1 MSTPTGGNPHSSGKT
16 PQLTEAE
23 QRATL
28 ATVTRRL
35 VPLLFLCYIIAY
47 IDRINVGFAKLH
59 LREVLGVSED
69 KFNSAYGLGAGLF
82 FIGYFI
88 FEVPSNLILQ
98 RVGARI
104 WIARIMIVWGIV
116 SACFMFLKGTTMFY
130 TMRFLLG
137 AAEAGFFPGVIL
149 YFTYWFPAKE
159 RARIFAMFATGG
171 VLAGVIGSPIS
182 GALLDLDGMGGLAG
196 WQWLFLLEAIPAVL
210 MGFVVLLVLPNRPQE
225 ARWLS
230 PAQKQWIESRLAEDA
245 PAPAATQGHGL
256 AQIFSSGRVWLL
268 CLLYFLM
275 NVGGYG
281 YELWLPTIIKGFSEA
296 GTSSF
301 VVGTINAIPYFAAG
315 MAMLLVAR
323 YSDKS
328 GERRGVVALAA
339 LSSAAGFALSAYF
352 KNPYLAMASLT
363 LAFVGLK
370 STIAPFW
377 AMTTAFLGGTAAA
390 AGIAFINSVGNL
402 GGFAGPYLVGVIKDQ
417 TGGSN
422 VAALLLL
429 GAALLCMSIMA
440 LALPKSARRSGL
452 TSAKT

>member
-1 MSTPTGGNPHSSGKT
+1 
-16 PQLTEAE
+16 
-23 QRATL
+23 
-28 ATVTRRL
+28 
-35 VPLLFLCYIIAY
+35 
-47 IDRINVGFAKLH
+47 
-59 LREVLGVSED
+59 
-69 KFNSAYGLGAGLF
+69 
-82 FIGYFI
+82 
-88 FEVPSNLILQ
+88 
-98 RVGARI
+98 
-104 WIARIMIVWGIV
+104 
-116 SACFMFLKGTTMFY
+116 
-130 TMRFLLG
+130 
-137 AAEAGFFPGVIL
+137 
-149 YFTYWFPAKE
+149 
-159 RARIFAMFATGG
+159 
-171 VLAGVIGSPIS
+171 
-182 GALLDLDGMGGLAG
+182 
-196 WQWLFLLEAIPAVL
+196 
-210 MGFVVLLVLPNRPQE
+210 
-225 ARWLS
+225 
-230 PAQKQWIESRLAEDA
+230 
-245 PAPAATQGHGL
+245 
-256 AQIFSSGRVWLL
+256 
-268 CLLYFLM
+268 M

>member
-1 MSTPTGGNPHSSGKT
+1 MNPSAHAPALSGPPDSALTP
-16 PQLTEAE
+16 EE

-28 ATVTRRL
+28 AAVTWRL
-35 VPLLFLCYIIAY
+35 LPLLFFCYIIAY

-69 KFNSAYGLGAGLF
+69 KFSSAYGLGAGLF
-82 FIGYFI
+82 FIGYFL

-104 WIARIMIVWGIV
+104 WIARIMIVWGLV
-116 SACFMFLKGTTMFY
+116 SMAFMFLKGTTMFY

-149 YFTYWFPAKE
+149 YLTYWFPAKE
-159 RARIFAMFATGG
+159 RARTVAMFATGG

-182 GALLDLDGMGGLAG
+182 GALLGMDGTGGLAG

-210 MGFVVLLVLPNRPQE
+210 MGLVVLFVLPNRPHD
-225 ARWLS
+225 AHWLS
-230 PAQKQWIESRLAEDA
+230 SAQKQWIQSRLDAEA
-245 PAPAATQGHGL
+245 AAFGPVPAHNL

-281 YELWLPTIIKGFSEA
+281 YELWLPTIIRSFSS
-296 GTSSF
+296 TSSF
-301 VVGTINAIPYFAAG
+301 VLGTINAIPYFAAG
-315 MAMLLVAR
+315 IAMILVAR
-323 YSDKS
+323 YSDKT
-328 GERRGVVALAA
+328 GERRLVVSFAA
-339 LSSAAGFALSAYF
+339 AGSAVGFALSAYF
-352 KNPYLAMASLT
+352 KNPYLAMAALT
-363 LAFVGLK
+363 LAFIGLK
-370 STIAPFW
+370 CTIAPFW
-377 AMTTAFLGGTAAA
+377 AMTTTFLGGTAAA

-417 TGGSN
+417 TGNN

-429 GAALLCMSIMA
+429 GCALLGMA
-440 LALPKSARRSGL
+440 VFTCCLPKTASLRS
-452 TSAKT
+452 